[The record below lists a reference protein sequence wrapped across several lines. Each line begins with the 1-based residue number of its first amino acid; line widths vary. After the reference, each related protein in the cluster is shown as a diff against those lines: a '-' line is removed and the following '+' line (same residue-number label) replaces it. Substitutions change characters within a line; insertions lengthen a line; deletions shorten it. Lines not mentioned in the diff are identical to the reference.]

1 VDPVSG
7 PSEGSRLVLV
17 AGSGRSG
24 TSTVSGALKYL
35 GLHVPQPEIPA
46 SKSNPRGFFEPE
58 WVIAFHRRHLS
69 RAGVVLRDARPD
81 AASRVEEVTL
91 RPRPRAELSEWLSEQ
106 FAAAPELLVKDPR
119 ITWFLPLWSQTA
131 TALGVRPGFLTMLRH
146 PAEVVG
152 SKSTYYAHPGKHDA
166 DAKYTGATFTAN
178 WIAMMLVTERHTR
191 DTDRAYVQYA
201 DLLTDWRATLGRAAE
216 TLRLSM
222 RAGMDPAGVAE
233 VDAFIDPSL
242 HRVKVTWDDVD
253 APAPLKDL
261 AEQVWQEVLRIVE
274 ADGHRPASSAA
285 LDQMAEAYAD
295 LYRAAEAT
303 TISTVDAAVRDA
315 RQRPQQGPGKGS
327 GRGSAKGSATGSA
340 KGSAMD
346 GQQKGQRAGTPRE
359 AGSAPAS
366 AMARAAHL
374 ARRAGAKGRRVVAGW
389 LSRVRRG

>member
-1 VDPVSG
+1 MDPVSG
-7 PSEGSRLVLV
+7 PSAASRLVMV

-35 GLHVPQPEIPA
+35 GLHIPQPEIPP

-81 AASRVEEVTL
+81 AAARVDEVTL
-91 RPRPRAELSEWLSEQ
+91 RPRPRAELTEWLSGQ
-106 FAAAPELLVKDPR
+106 FGEAPELLVKDPR
-119 ITWFLPLWSQTA
+119 ITWFLPLWSQCA
-131 TALGVRPGFLTMLRH
+131 TAVGVRPGFLTMLRH

-178 WIAMMLVTERHTR
+178 WIAMMLVTERNTR
-191 DTDRAYVQYA
+191 DADRAYVHYA

-222 RAGMDPAGVAE
+222 RDGDDGMDPAGVAE

-253 APAPLKDL
+253 APAPLKDI
-261 AEQVWQEVLRIVE
+261 AEQVWQEILRIVE
-274 ADGHRPASSAA
+274 AGGHRPESSAA
-285 LDQMAEAYAD
+285 LDQVAETYAD
-295 LYRAAEAT
+295 LYLAAEAT
-303 TISTVDAAVRDA
+303 TLSTVDAAVRE
-315 RQRPQQGPGKGS
+315 
-327 GRGSAKGSATGSA
+327 AKH
-340 KGSAMD
+340 
-346 GQQKGQRAGTPRE
+346 RAQVRE
-359 AGSAPAS
+359 AKAQDGAPEPAQEPS
-366 AMARAAHL
+366 TAARAAHT
-374 ARRAGAKGRRVVAGW
+374 ARRAGAKGKRVVSGW
-389 LSRVRRG
+389 LSRGRPS